1 MTDEDINKPQEKD
14 RSSEKN
20 QFPGKNRALE
30 KNSTPEK
37 SSSVEKDSPQEKTW
51 LEKIATAFSSEPQSK
66 DEFTLLLRSAH
77 ENNIID
83 QDALE
88 IIEGALDVSDKQVR
102 EIMIPRSQ
110 MVVIQQNTSL
120 EDILKLVIESSH
132 SRFPVIGESADDI
145 TGILLA
151 KELLP
156 LLLNGQENFDI
167 NKVVRPAAVVPES
180 KRLNVLLREFREQR
194 YHMAVVVDEYGG
206 IAGLITIEDILEEIV
221 GEIEDETDE
230 EEQEGT
236 MIRPQQDGCHLIN
249 ALTPIEDFNEYF
261 DAGVSDDEFDT
272 IGGIVI
278 QAFGRMPKIDEAIDV
293 NGFSFRVV
301 EGDNRQVKLLEMRIT
316 T

>member
-1 MTDEDINKPQEKD
+1 LD
-14 RSSEKN
+14 
-20 QFPGKNRALE
+20 
-30 KNSTPEK
+30 
-37 SSSVEKDSPQEKTW
+37 
-51 LEKIATAFSSEPQSK
+51 
-66 DEFTLLLRSAH
+66 
-77 ENNIID
+77 
-83 QDALE
+83 

-110 MVVIQQNTSL
+110 MVVIQQDSSL

-230 EEQEGT
+230 EEQECT

-278 QAFGRMPKIDEAIDV
+278 QAFGRMPKVDETIEV
-293 NGFSFRVV
+293 NGFSFRVA
-301 EGDNRQVKLLEMRIT
+301 EGDNRQVKLLEMQIT
-316 T
+316 N

>member
-1 MTDEDINKPQEKD
+1 MTDED
-14 RSSEKN
+14 SSN
-20 QFPGKNRALE
+20 SLGKKSPLE
-30 KNSTPEK
+30 KNS
-37 SSSVEKDSPQEKTW
+37 SQERTW
-51 LEKIATAFSSEPQSK
+51 LDKFTNVFSSEPQSK
-66 DEFTLLLRSAH
+66 EEFSLLLRAAH

-83 QDALE
+83 HDALE

-110 MVVIQQNTSL
+110 MVVIQQNTCL

-132 SRFPVIGESADDI
+132 SRFPVIGESTDDI

-156 LLLNGQENFDI
+156 LLLNGQESFDI
-167 NKVVRPAAVVPES
+167 NNVVRPAAVVPES

-230 EEQEGT
+230 EEQDGT
-236 MIRPQQDGCHLIN
+236 MIRPQQDGSHLID
-249 ALTPIEDFNEYF
+249 ALTPIEDFNEHF
-261 DAGVSDDEFDT
+261 DASVNDDEFDT
-272 IGGIVI
+272 IGGIIV
-278 QAFGRMPKIDEAIDV
+278 QAFGRMPEVDETIEV
-293 NGFSFRVV
+293 NGFTFRVA
-301 EGDNRQVKLLEMRIT
+301 EGDSRQVKLLEMQVT
-316 T
+316 S

>member
-1 MTDEDINKPQEKD
+1 MTDEDSNN
-14 RSSEKN
+14 SH
-20 QFPGKNRALE
+20 GKKSPLE
-30 KNSTPEK
+30 KNS
-37 SSSVEKDSPQEKTW
+37 SQERTW
-51 LEKIATAFSSEPQSK
+51 LDKLTNAFSSEPQSK
-66 DEFTLLLRSAH
+66 DEFALLLRAAH

-83 QDALE
+83 HDALE

-120 EDILKLVIESSH
+120 EDLLKLVIESSH
-132 SRFPVIGESADDI
+132 SRFPVIGESTDDI

-156 LLLNGQENFDI
+156 LLLNGQESFDI
-167 NKVVRPAAVVPES
+167 NNVVRPAAVVPES

-230 EEQEGT
+230 EEQNGT
-236 MIRPQQDGCHLIN
+236 MIRLQQDGSHLID

-261 DAGVSDDEFDT
+261 DAGISDDEFDT
-272 IGGIVI
+272 IGGIIV
-278 QAFGRMPKIDEAIDV
+278 QAFGKMPKVDETIEV
-293 NGFSFRVV
+293 NGFTFRVA
-301 EGDNRQVKLLEMRIT
+301 EGDSRQVKLLEMQAAS
-316 T
+316 

>member
-1 MTDEDINKPQEKD
+1 MTNEDISSPLDKNDSLEKS
-14 RSSEKN
+14 RAVEK
-20 QFPGKNRALE
+20 GGALE
-30 KNSTPEK
+30 KNGSAEK
-37 SSSVEKDSPQEKTW
+37 NSPQEKTW
-51 LEKIATAFSSEPQSK
+51 LEKIATVFSSEPQSK
-66 DEFTLLLRSAH
+66 DEFTLLLRAAH
-77 ENNIID
+77 DNNIID

-110 MVVIQQNTSL
+110 MVVIQQESSL

-132 SRFPVIGESADDI
+132 SRFPVVGESADDI

-167 NKVVRPAAVVPES
+167 NNVVRPAAVVPES

-236 MIRPQQDGCHLIN
+236 MIRSQQDGSHLIN

-278 QAFGRMPKIDEAIDV
+278 QAFGRMPKVDEIIEV
-293 NGFSFRVV
+293 NGFTFRVA
-301 EGDNRQVKLLEMRIT
+301 EGDNRQVKLLEMQLAT
-316 T
+316 